1 MGCRQ
6 LWELNSGRDLTAGTQ
21 NRSSGEWLQMRGEFR
36 TVIST
41 SLKGSPR
48 LAAKPTDTISALWGK
63 RQRGLH
69 IHFPPFICSRPPLV
83 VGHPQLNLHNR
94 ALGTGRKT
102 VQAPQPSIS
111 ILFSLPTAAHSGL
124 PQPVLTSSAQTEQR
138 RIWEKLV
145 ILVTPRNTPFTC
157 DMTNISAIRISRSLI
172 ILDALTYIPNH
183 YLI

>member
-1 MGCRQ
+1 MRR
-6 LWELNSGRDLTAGTQ
+6 ESRTIISSFPSGAPQPVLGQAHRH
-21 NRSSGEWLQMRGEFR
+21 
-36 TVIST
+36 IST
-41 SLKGSPR
+41 
-48 LAAKPTDTISALWGK
+48 LWGK
-63 RQRGLH
+63 KQQWGYTFISHLSFAAGRLWLLG
-69 IHFPPFICSRPPLV
+69 IHSLIYTIELWVPV
-83 VGHPQLNLHNR
+83 E
-94 ALGTGRKT
+94 KT

-124 PQPVLTSSAQTEQR
+124 AQPVLTSSAQTEQR